1 MDSPII
7 MVDIAG
13 KIPVTPHIVSG
24 VWDIAYSLV

>member
-7 MVDIAG
+7 MVDFAG
-13 KIPVTPHIVSG
+13 KVNAAPYIVSG